1 MTQLPP
7 DVLLKRYYELNEAA
21 DNRTRSTYGNAVF
34 EARDM
39 RQTIIFGPD
48 KLCWPVDYSR
58 PACWAVPEVTLPP
71 YAFGPETSGVHID
84 MFMPRWLRSG
94 TILGPVQGV
103 REMFNATLEAIQTKY
118 ETDSDQ
124 FYFANIFGEQE
135 YARLAQRPDLLEE
148 AKGERIGIKWNSTD
162 TELVRSEPTLSSN
175 RTEYHIGID
184 YASSLFQTVAF
195 YEQYLAFMRP
205 VDSWVAK
212 HTQTVGSAEQFR
224 TPHMMVLP
232 GDVQDSRP
240 PFHALGFAD
249 GSPGTTP
256 WSEMELLYNPIP
268 GQIPVSVHFTGSGE
282 KELRKLYWQRLW
294 FQRRAK
300 QLRLAAQKLVNE
312 PISSVLINDLTWY
325 NANP

>member
-1 MTQLPP
+1 
-7 DVLLKRYYELNEAA
+7 
-21 DNRTRSTYGNAVF
+21 
-34 EARDM
+34 
-39 RQTIIFGPD
+39 
-48 KLCWPVDYSR
+48 
-58 PACWAVPEVTLPP
+58 
-71 YAFGPETSGVHID
+71 
-84 MFMPRWLRSG
+84 
-94 TILGPVQGV
+94 
-103 REMFNATLEAIQTKY
+103 
-118 ETDSDQ
+118 
-124 FYFANIFGEQE
+124 
-135 YARLAQRPDLLEE
+135 
-148 AKGERIGIKWNSTD
+148 
-162 TELVRSEPTLSSN
+162 
-175 RTEYHIGID
+175 
-184 YASSLFQTVAF
+184 
-195 YEQYLAFMRP
+195 
-205 VDSWVAK
+205 
-212 HTQTVGSAEQFR
+212 
-224 TPHMMVLP
+224 MMVLP